1 MLGVAAISWAIRK
14 TCNRSCFEKKYI
26 KKAIE
31 IMYIVCSFIGY
42 WTGLYPENTQK
53 AIRVGVNLMMRTA
66 LKLLGRQGGAA
77 ASTLLIKDKTEDG
90 EDGQEDD

>member
-1 MLGVAAISWAIRK
+1 LR
-14 TCNRSCFEKKYI
+14 KKYI